1 MTPLLFIEEDP
12 LLLTLNLGAIRRA
25 MRVFGFERLILQ
37 RSPITFL
44 APVLHDKLITQVR
57 RLTHRVVRPQI
68 TCASFAT
75 RGHGVPAF
83 VPRPTRLVKII
94 HPTEE
99 DMISVPLLTL
109 LLSTLAHQGLARH
122 NRRHGSLRLAHQLRD
137 TDDTTANVTLS
148 LSAPSNKQVLE
159 SNLVSFSIEGDRW
172 PDWAGVDEPNTFFLN
187 CLSNLAKLTGAQP
200 GVRVGANSED
210 RTLFNDSVPIIVT
223 TTPNW
228 TAITPYPEATYEQA
242 SSRYYQLSKH
252 MPAGTHMIWGTNLG
266 FNNTDNAVAEA
277 KAIVSTFS
285 PGGAAH
291 AAGISLDYIEIGNE
305 ADLYSGN
312 GLRPTT
318 WTFDNWVSE
327 WSLFAESIIK
337 GAGLKPNTAPRLL
350 AASFGFSTHSA
361 TDGFSPQHL
370 IAAGILS
377 GPLGPYIDTVSEHHY
392 SGSYCAGSGGL
403 LASLMDKSTIRGNV
417 TSFSS
422 DIAAVQAAGRE
433 YIFGET
439 NSYSC
444 HGAPGVSDTAGAA
457 IWTLDYVLQAA
468 SIGIRRVFFHEGV
481 GFKYDL
487 IQPVTLYRDI
497 ETGEPLDS
505 PLPAH
510 VQPQYYA
517 AIVAASLIGSSQCDK
532 EIAEITVPNSEVG
545 GYGAYE
551 NGVLKRAV
559 FINNNAYLQDS
570 AAPRGS
576 VALQL
581 GFGSASR
588 ANPSE
593 IEVRKLVIQ
602 YADDKS
608 GLTFAGQSYETSNA
622 LPSGKDTFTLQKLSE
637 PLVIQDTEAILVTF
651 L

>member
-1 MTPLLFIEEDP
+1 MVSL
-12 LLLTLNLGAIRRA
+12 
-25 MRVFGFERLILQ
+25 
-37 RSPITFL
+37 
-44 APVLHDKLITQVR
+44 
-57 RLTHRVVRPQI
+57 
-68 TCASFAT
+68 
-75 RGHGVPAF
+75 
-83 VPRPTRLVKII
+83 
-94 HPTEE
+94 
-99 DMISVPLLTL
+99 PLLTL
-109 LLSTLAHQGLARH
+109 FLSALAQQGLARH
-122 NRRHGSLRLAHQLRD
+122 NRRHASLSHHQRD
-137 TDDTTANVTLS
+137 TNSTTANVTLS
-148 LSAPSNKQVLE
+148 FSAPATKQTLD
-159 SNLVSFSIEGDRW
+159 SNLVALSLEGDHW
-172 PDWAGVDEPNTFFLN
+172 PDWAGVDKPNTFFLN
-187 CLSNLAKLTGAQP
+187 CLSNLARLTGSTP
-200 GVRVGANSED
+200 DIRVGANSED
-210 RTLFNDSVPIIVT
+210 KMQYNDSVPIIVL

-228 TAITPYPEATYEQA
+228 TATTPYPEASYEQS

-252 MPAGTHMIWGTNLG
+252 MPAGTHMTWGTNLG
-266 FNNTDNAVAEA
+266 FNDSGNAVAQA
-277 KAIVSTFS
+277 LAIVNTFS
-285 PGGAAH
+285 QGGAAH
-291 AAGISLDYIEIGNE
+291 AAGVKLDAIEIGNE
-305 ADLYSGN
+305 PDLYVSN
-312 GLRPTT
+312 ALRPSN

-327 WSLFAESIIK
+327 WSFFANSIIDA
-337 GAGLKPNTAPRLL
+337 AGLKPNSTPRFL
-350 AASFGFSTHSA
+350 AGSFASSSHSSTSK
-361 TDGFSPQHL
+361 FSPQHL
-370 IAAGILS
+370 IAAGVLS
-377 GPLGPYIDTVSEHHY
+377 GSLGPFIDTVSEHHY
-392 SGSYCAGSGGL
+392 SGSFCTGSGGL
-403 LASLMDKSTIRGNV
+403 LAALMDKTSIRGNIS
-417 TSFSS
+417 TYSS

-433 YIFGET
+433 FVFGET

-468 SIGIRRVFFHEGV
+468 TAGIRKVFFHDGV
-481 GFKYDL
+481 GFKYNL

-551 NGVLKRAV
+551 SGVLKRAV
-559 FINNNAYLQDS
+559 FINNKAYLQGS
-570 AAPRGS
+570 TTPRGS

-581 GFGSASR
+581 GFDTVSF

-608 GLTFAGQSYETSNA
+608 GLSFAGQSYETSTA
-622 LPSGKDTFTLQKLSE
+622 LPSGIDTFTLQKLSK